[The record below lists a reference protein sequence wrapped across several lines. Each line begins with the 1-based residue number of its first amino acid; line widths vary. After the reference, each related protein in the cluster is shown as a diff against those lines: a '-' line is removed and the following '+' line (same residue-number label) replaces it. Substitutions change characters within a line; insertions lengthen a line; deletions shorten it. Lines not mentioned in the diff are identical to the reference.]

1 MGLTKYSPNTDC
13 EQKEGDE
20 QKGASNWLR
29 SFRDNGLKRSKETR
43 GFVVQLQEDT
53 KRERSD
59 MQVAEQEMAGEVV
72 RTGVPVIGMYGD
84 IQLWWMSS
92 RQSRWPKSSGVGV
105 SRTRWSTLMMVTST
119 GSTSRTS
126 TWPSL
131 HAMRSAMPRR
141 Q

>member
-1 MGLTKYSPNTDC
+1 MGASGSKSSSPNDVKLIFAEGKTPHVTFSTRFAGEAYQRSVDAAALFMAMGLTKYSPNTDC

-59 MQVAEQEMAGEVV
+59 MQ
-72 RTGVPVIGMYGD
+72 
-84 IQLWWMSS
+84 
-92 RQSRWPKSSGVGV
+92 
-105 SRTRWSTLMMVTST
+105 
-119 GSTSRTS
+119 
-126 TWPSL
+126 
-131 HAMRSAMPRR
+131 
-141 Q
+141 